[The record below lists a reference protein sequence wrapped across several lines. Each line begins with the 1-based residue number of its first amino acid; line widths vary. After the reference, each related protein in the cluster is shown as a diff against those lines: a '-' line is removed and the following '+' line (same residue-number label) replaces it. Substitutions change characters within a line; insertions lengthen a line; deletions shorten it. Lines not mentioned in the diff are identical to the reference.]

1 MDQLSL
7 DPRTTALVLIDLQR
21 GIVGRQT
28 APHAAAHVV
37 ERAQRLVQ
45 RCREVGATVVL
56 VRVAYAAD
64 GRDRLSQKVDA
75 APWSA
80 GNVPPDF
87 SELVPELSPMPGDV
101 VITKRQW
108 GAFYGTELDLVLR
121 RRGVRTIILGGISTN
136 FGVESTA
143 RDAWERGYELVF
155 AEDAMAA
162 MAAEAHQF
170 AVTQIFP
177 RLGRV
182 RSTDDALKALKPAAA

>member
-1 MDQLSL
+1 MEPLVL

-21 GIVGRQT
+21 GIVSRQT
-28 APHAAAHVV
+28 GPRSPAQVV
-37 ERAQRLVQ
+37 EQARRLAG
-45 RCREVGATVVL
+45 RFRETGATVVL

-64 GRDRLSQKVDA
+64 GRDRLTQRVDA

-80 GNVPPDF
+80 SVPPDF
-87 SELVPELSPMPGDV
+87 SELVPELGQQPGDV
-101 VITKRQW
+101 VVTKRQW

-121 RRGVRTIILGGISTN
+121 RRGVRTIVLGGISTN

-143 RDAWERGYELVF
+143 RDAWERSYELVF

-170 AVTQIFP
+170 AVQTIFP

-182 RSTDDALKALKPAAA
+182 RSTAEIVAALAPLAR

>member
-1 MDQLSL
+1 MEPLVL

-21 GIVGRQT
+21 GIVSRQT
-28 APHAAAHVV
+28 GPRSPAQVV
-37 ERAQRLVQ
+37 EQARRLAG
-45 RCREVGATVVL
+45 RFRETGATVVL

-64 GRDRLSQKVDA
+64 GRDRLTQRVDA

-80 GNVPPDF
+80 SVPPDF
-87 SELVPELSPMPGDV
+87 SELVPELGQQPGDV
-101 VITKRQW
+101 VVTKRQW

-121 RRGVRTIILGGISTN
+121 RRGVRTIVLGGISTN

-143 RDAWERGYELVF
+143 RDAWERSYELVF

-170 AVTQIFP
+170 AVQTIFP

-182 RSTDDALKALKPAAA
+182 RSTAEIVAALASLAR